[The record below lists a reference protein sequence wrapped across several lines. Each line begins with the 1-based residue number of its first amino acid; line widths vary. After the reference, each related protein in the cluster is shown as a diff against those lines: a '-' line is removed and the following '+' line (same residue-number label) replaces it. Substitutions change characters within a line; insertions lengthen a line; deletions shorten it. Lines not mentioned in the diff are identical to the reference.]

1 MVRVW
6 LHQDMSVES
15 ILFPNADFFTTIDSG
30 LSIGRR
36 EDDRRIEIARF
47 APGWIFAEL
56 VEKETEEELEED
68 TGYPTH
74 YADGDLNIPY
84 PMAKDLAN
92 AIVVALEHLKMGAAL
107 IENPPRE
114 YTGER
119 FMAEATQI
127 RVAAR
132 KLHELYN
139 ELELYKLFRE

>member
-15 ILFPNADFFTTIDSG
+15 ISFPNAEFFTTVDGG

-56 VEKETEEELEED
+56 VEKETEEELE
-68 TGYPTH
+68 
-74 YADGDLNIPY
+74 GDLNIPY